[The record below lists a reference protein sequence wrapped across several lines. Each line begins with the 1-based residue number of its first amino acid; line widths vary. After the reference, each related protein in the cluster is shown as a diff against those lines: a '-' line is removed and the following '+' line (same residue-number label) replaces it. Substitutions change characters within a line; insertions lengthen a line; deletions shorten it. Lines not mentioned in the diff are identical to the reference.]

1 MCAFFHSTHFKRALL
16 LLLLMIVAA
25 YSKFCVEDDCSAQ
38 RWQLYKIEYKKQY
51 NSNLEDAHRRIIFC
65 KNLRMIDAHNERY
78 KRGEVTFEMGVN
90 QFADMS
96 HEEFLRWLHTGSRD
110 NGSILSSL

>member
-1 MCAFFHSTHFKRALL
+1 MATIQGAQWTREISLICLKCFF
-16 LLLLMIVAA
+16 
-25 YSKFCVEDDCSAQ
+25 VEIFGLFSQ
-38 RWQLYKIEYKKQY
+38 QVEYKKQY
-51 NSNLEDAHRRIIFC
+51 NSELEDAHRRIIFC
-65 KNLRMIDAHNERY
+65 KNLRLIDAHNERY

-110 NGSILSSL
+110 YNSIISSL

>member
-1 MCAFFHSTHFKRALL
+1 MSTFFNSLHRQSVLL
-16 LLLLMIVAA
+16 ILLLMIVAA
-25 YSKFCVEDDCSAQ
+25 CSKFCVEDDCSSQ
-38 RWQLYKIEYKKQY
+38 RWHLYKVEYKKQY
-51 NSNLEDAHRRIIFC
+51 NSQLEEAHRRIIFC

-78 KRGEVTFEMGVN
+78 KRGEVTFEMGIN